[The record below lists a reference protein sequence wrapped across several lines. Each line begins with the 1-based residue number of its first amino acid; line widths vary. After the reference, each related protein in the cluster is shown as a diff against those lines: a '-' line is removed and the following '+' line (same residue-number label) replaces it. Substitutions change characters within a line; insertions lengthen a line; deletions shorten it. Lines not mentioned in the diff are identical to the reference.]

1 VKVAFT
7 AWGWTE
13 KRSGAKGISLTLES
27 LQVLDL
33 VPYERVD
40 AASAFG
46 EEEGY
51 VAETPAAQTPFS
63 AEPEPQSM
71 AEKIK
76 ARAAQVRAEAPAALA
91 QADDD
96 DVPF

>member
-1 VKVAFT
+1 VAFT

-33 VPYERVD
+33 VAYERVD

-46 EEEGY
+46 EEDGY
-51 VAETPAAQTPFS
+51 VTETPAAQTPFE
-63 AEPEPQSM
+63 AEPEPLSM
-71 AEKIK
+71 AEKLK
-76 ARAAQVRAEAPAALA
+76 ARAAQVRAEAPAVLA
-91 QADDD
+91 QADSD